1 MAGKISDKLRKTNGL
16 ERGKKLLK
24 AAEIHLSKEVLK
36 SRNLIDWIVIQYEE
50 ADDEQKTTVI
60 NNLVEFFSNLSKKEV
75 EQIEKVKGIRGGD
88 TKETIMNR
96 LLNKFYEGFEQSL
109 NASTD
114 E

>member
-1 MAGKISDKLRKTNGL
+1 MAENYVTNQYSF
-16 ERGKKLLK
+16 E
-24 AAEIHLSKEVLK
+24 
-36 SRNLIDWIVIQYEE
+36 SRESYE
-50 ADDEQKTTVI
+50 QT
-60 NNLVEFFSNLSKKEV
+60 KKEA